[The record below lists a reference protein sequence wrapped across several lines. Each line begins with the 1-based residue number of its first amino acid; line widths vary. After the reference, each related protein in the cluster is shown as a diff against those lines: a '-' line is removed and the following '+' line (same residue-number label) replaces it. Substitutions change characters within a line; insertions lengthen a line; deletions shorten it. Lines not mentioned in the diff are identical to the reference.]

1 MPIMMNIKPFFRFIT
16 IDPVNLSLRGKF
28 ISVVSCFSVILL
40 TAWITQEFSSNAAY
54 PIIVASMG
62 ASAVILF
69 IIPNSPL
76 AQPWSL
82 VGGQLVSAVIGVA
95 CAQVFTHTAFASAC
109 AVGGSVLVMLL
120 FRCLH
125 PPGAATALT
134 PIMAGDP
141 ITALGYGFVLMPV
154 GLNVAIM
161 LFMAIV
167 INRWVLR
174 YEYPTVPH
182 QTDDKKHQHSTLIQP
197 SQRIGISEQ
206 DLEQALGKMDM
217 FMDVSTGDLSK
228 LLTDAQMQSF
238 KRYRGNITC
247 ADIMVKNILTVEY
260 GTEVEEAWKIMHS
273 EKLKAMPV
281 IDRARRV
288 IGIIT
293 WNDFFKFIKVGANE
307 TFPEKFRAFIR
318 RTPDVSANKPESVGH
333 IMSASVSVLPE
344 NTHIADL
351 IPLMSN
357 QGYRQIPIVNNEN
370 RLVGMVYQAN
380 LIAALFNEQ
389 SLNLTGSIAISKA
402 CDFNP
407 TFPCQP

>member
-1 MPIMMNIKPFFRFIT
+1 MMNIKPFFRFIT

>member
-1 MPIMMNIKPFFRFIT
+1 MSIMMNIKPFFRFIT
-16 IDPVNLSLRGKF
+16 IDPINLSLRGKF

-69 IIPNSPL
+69 ITPNSPL
-76 AQPWSL
+76 AQPWPL
-82 VGGQLVSAVIGVA
+82 VGGQLISAIIGVV

-154 GLNVAIM
+154 ALNVTII
-161 LFMAIV
+161 LIMAIA

-182 QTDDKKHQHSTLIQP
+182 QSDDKKHQHSTLIQP
-197 SQRIGISEQ
+197 SQCIGISEQ
-206 DLEQALGKMDM
+206 DLEQALEKMDM
-217 FMDVSTGDLSK
+217 FMDVSTGDLSR
-228 LLTDAQMQSF
+228 LLTDAQIQSF

-307 TFPEKFRAFIR
+307 TFQEKFRAFIR
-318 RTPDVSANKPESVGH
+318 RTPDVSTKKPESVGH

-389 SLNLTGSIAISKA
+389 SLNLTDSIAISKT
-402 CDFNP
+402 CDFSP

>member
-16 IDPVNLSLRGKF
+16 IDPINLSLRGKF

-95 CAQVFTHTAFASAC
+95 CAQVFTHTVFASAC

-197 SQRIGISEQ
+197 SQRIGISDQ
-206 DLEQALGKMDM
+206 DLEQALENMDM

-389 SLNLTGSIAISKA
+389 SLNLTGSIAISKEY
-402 CDFNP
+402 DFNP

>member
-1 MPIMMNIKPFFRFIT
+1 MPLMMNIKPFFHFIT
-16 IDPVNLSLRGKF
+16 VDPINLSLKGKL
-28 ISVVSCFSVILL
+28 ISVVSCFCVILL
-40 TAWITQEFSSNAAY
+40 TAWITQEFSSNTAY

-76 AQPWSL
+76 AQPWPL
-82 VGGQLVSAVIGVA
+82 VGGQLVSAVIGVV
-95 CAQVFTHTAFASAC
+95 CAQVFTDTVFASAC

-134 PIMAGDP
+134 PIMTGDP
-141 ITALGYGFVLMPV
+141 TSLGYGFVLMPL
-154 GLNVAIM
+154 GLNVVIM
-161 LFMAIV
+161 LLMAIV

-174 YEYPTVPH
+174 YDYPSVPH
-182 QTDDKKHQHSTLIQP
+182 QADDKKHQHSPLIQP
-197 SQRIGISEQ
+197 SQRTGISEQ
-206 DLEQALGKMDM
+206 DLEQALENRDI

-228 LLTDAQMQSF
+228 LLTDAQMLSF

-260 GTEVEEAWKIMHS
+260 GTEVEEAWNIMHS

-307 TFPEKFRAFIR
+307 TFQEKFRAFIR
-318 RTPDVSANKPESVGH
+318 RTPDVSTNKPEAVGH
-333 IMSASVSVLPE
+333 IMTTSVSVLPE
-344 NTHIADL
+344 NTHIVEL

-380 LIAALFNEQ
+380 LIAALYNGRTIQLSRIGDVEY
-389 SLNLTGSIAISKA
+389 LGEKNA
-402 CDFNP
+402 D
-407 TFPCQP
+407 

>member
-16 IDPVNLSLRGKF
+16 IDPINLSLRGKF

-206 DLEQALGKMDM
+206 DLEQALEKMDI

-260 GTEVEEAWKIMHS
+260 GTEVEEAWKTMHS
-273 EKLKAMPV
+273 EKIKAMPV